1 MEVLVERR
9 FSMHI
14 RVRGTGAGNIGERM
28 LLARALAFEMR
39 DWLWRRGIDVA
50 IVASCDVR
58 SYTLQS
64 RMATPDG
71 DLPLVY
77 LKIIY
82 DPVNKE
88 DDLEI
93 LIDTASQ
100 RDTTRIGRAVEKA
113 LRRVVVEARGEG

>member
-1 MEVLVERR
+1 MDLLVERR
-9 FSMHI
+9 YSVHI
-14 RVRGTGAGNIGERM
+14 RVRGTGARNIGERM
-28 LLARALAFEMR
+28 LLARGLAFEMR
-39 DWLWRRGIDVA
+39 DWLWKHGIDVA
-50 IVASCDVR
+50 LVASCDVR

-82 DPVNKE
+82 DPVNRE

-93 LIDTASQ
+93 LINTNSQ
-100 RDTTRIGRAVEKA
+100 KDTTRIGRAVERVLKRIDKW
-113 LRRVVVEARGEG
+113 RREK